1 MLTQDRAGMVDHAV
15 CLIAHKAD
23 VQIQGCVEGDPLQ
36 LASQC
41 LSRADFDRIKE
52 AATKASPVCCIAWQ

>member
-1 MLTQDRAGMVDHAV
+1 MVDHAV